1 MSLNECPNCGE
12 LAKPNEFFCQSCGTA
27 ISTSP
32 QRPRTKEIRGY
43 IQIIGT
49 VEIVFGIMGIIGSV
63 FITFIAAIIP
73 TLVNEGMLESEESSV
88 LTSTTIV
95 SFIAILIGLMALM
108 FVIFSIAAILSGI
121 KLMQYKNS
129 GRIGTMIIGA
139 FSLFIIPVGT
149 IFGVAALYI
158 LTKPEVFPLFDEYS
172 K

>member
-12 LAKPNEFFCQSCGTA
+12 LAKPNEFFCQACGTA
-27 ISTSP
+27 LTSP

-49 VEIVFGIMGIIGSV
+49 VEIVFGIMGIVISL
-63 FITFIAAIIP
+63 FIAFFAAFIP
-73 TLVNEGMLESEESSV
+73 ALVSEGVLESSEESSMQ
-88 LTSTTIV
+88 TSETLMV
-95 SFIAILIGLMALM
+95 FLAILIALIALM

-139 FSLFIIPVGT
+139 FSLFIVPVGT

-158 LTKPEVFPLFDEYS
+158 LTKPEVEPLFG
-172 K
+172 

>member
-27 ISTSP
+27 LTSP

-43 IQIIGT
+43 VQIIGT
-49 VEIVFGIMGIIGSV
+49 VEIVLGIMGIIASILFAFFAV
-63 FITFIAAIIP
+63 FIP
-73 TLVNEGMLESEESSV
+73 TLISEGVIESAEESSV
-88 LTSTTIV
+88 LASGTIV
-95 SFIAILIGLMALM
+95 TFLAVFIGLIAVL
-108 FVIFSIAAILSGI
+108 FVIFSLTAIFSGI

-139 FSLFIIPVGT
+139 FSLFLIPVGT

-158 LTKPEVFPLFDEYS
+158 LTKPEVEPLFM
-172 K
+172 